1 MSKFTPYEIKIIDF
15 VNKKFSGSY
24 PTKSSVIHWIKKTL
38 GFTNEE
44 AKHVFALWF
53 LNKDT
58 KSAVKFGDNKYRIP
72 WETIEEVNRGDALY
86 KFVERLKEKDGDE
99 DEVLEVY
106 YPSDEH
112 NKLVKTLLGDDFYYC
127 NSSGY
132 PKTPCVNFERDGL
145 EIAGDSDD
153 FEQFI
158 SGVGDQAWRIG
169 DDGASNED
177 YDSEEFD
184 YVMYNDKTVEILKKI
199 GNIVGFHIDD
209 PKYFDKYGDG
219 GINSDGGLKNYLSDI
234 LTDDDLE
241 DVIDEYI
248 WALNGETGRFRS
260 EQVKKIYEDEVT
272 YVPYTSQFSYGPHTI
287 KIPYEDLL
295 EKIKEYDIFTF
306 SDLQDLE
313 EELNPCDNCDLD
325 DAYWGGDYIDDAG
338 ADYVKGVLNA
348 VLERKLHKLEDDE
361 DYSKNIILKKE
372 FTEFLKK
379 SGFGYHGWMK
389 KWTSGDG
396 KLEFFERDLDFGEK
410 MITFTYNGEKHKT
423 SLEDFTPWVQGSV
436 LDLNECV
443 TVSKFRLIMET
454 VGDPLDINKIAIF
467 DFDGTLMD
475 TPHAEEGKREWE
487 EKTGSPYPHRGW
499 WSKRESL
506 DTEVFDIQPIKST
519 ISDYVIESDTP
530 NTYMVMLTGRL
541 PNQKDQVEGILHS
554 NDIVFDEYH
563 YKDDGDTLTSKLN
576 TIVSLLNRFP
586 NTELIEMYEDRE
598 PHAIAFEEW
607 GKENGVN
614 IKVNL
619 VTKPQLDFK

>member
-1 MSKFTPYEIKIIDF
+1 MDKLSKTEIKILDF
-15 VNKKFSGSY
+15 INKEFVGTY
-24 PTKSSVIHWIKKTL
+24 PHKEKVIQWLKKTL

-44 AKHVFALWF
+44 SQQWYALWF

-58 KSAVKFGDNKYRIP
+58 KPYVDIGNDKFRIP
-72 WETIEEVNRGDALY
+72 WETIENVNRGDTLY

-112 NKLVKTLLGDDFYYC
+112 NKLVKTLLGDNFYYC
-127 NSSGY
+127 DRNSYKY
-132 PKTPCVNFERDGL
+132 PCIAFEPDGL
-145 EIAGDSDD
+145 EIVGDNND
-153 FEQFI
+153 FEGFI
-158 SGVGDQAWRIG
+158 SGVGDQAWRIN
-169 DDGASNED
+169 DDGDHNED

-184 YVMYNDKTVEILKKI
+184 YVMYNDKTLEILKKI
-199 GNIVGFHIDD
+199 GDILGIYIED
-209 PKYFDKYGDG
+209 PKYG
-219 GINSDGGLKNYLSDI
+219 GMDDGGLNNYLEDN
-234 LTDDDLE
+234 LTKDDHD
-241 DVIDEYI
+241 DVVDEYI
-248 WALNGETGRFRS
+248 WALNGETGRYRS
-260 EQVKKIYEDEVT
+260 EQVRDYYENQIT
-272 YVPYTSQFSYGPHTI
+272 YEPYHSPYGPHAI

-295 EKIKEYDIFTF
+295 EKIKEHGIFTF
-306 SDLQDLE
+306 TDLQDLE
-313 EELNPCDNCDLD
+313 EELNPCSHCDLD
-325 DAYWGGDYIDDAG
+325 DIYWGGDFIDEAG
-338 ADYVKGVLNA
+338 ATYVKEVLNA
-348 VLERKLHKLEDDE
+348 ELERKLHILEDDE
-361 DYSKNIILKKE
+361 NYTEKIKLKRD
-372 FTEFLKK
+372 FLEFLKK
-379 SGFGYHGWMK
+379 NGFKMTGWARN
-389 KWTSGDG
+389 KWTSEDG
-396 KLEFFERDLDFGEK
+396 KLEFLGQDLDLDEK

-423 SLEDFTPWVQGSV
+423 SLENFTPWVQGSV

-519 ISDYVIESDTP
+519 ISDYVIENDTP
-530 NTYMVMLTGRL
+530 TTYMVMLTGRL
-541 PNQKDQVEGILHS
+541 PNQKDQVEDILHS
-554 NDIVFDEYH
+554 YDIIFDEYH
-563 YKDDGDTLTSKLN
+563 YKDDGDTLKSKIN
-576 TIVSLLNRFP
+576 TIISLLNRFP
-586 NTELIEMYEDRE
+586 NVELIEMYEDRE

-607 GKENGVN
+607 GKENDVN

>member
-1 MSKFTPYEIKIIDF
+1 MDKLSKSEVKILDF
-15 VNKKFSGSY
+15 INKEFEGIY
-24 PTKSSVIHWIKKTL
+24 PTKSSVIKWIKNTL

-44 AKHVFALWF
+44 AQQWFALWF

-58 KSAVKFGDNKYRIP
+58 KSYVDIGNDKFRIP
-72 WETIEEVNRGDALY
+72 WETIENVNRGDALY
-86 KFVERLKEKDGDE
+86 KFIERLKEKDGDE

-112 NKLVKTLLGDDFYYC
+112 NELVKTLLGDDFSYC
-127 NSSGY
+127 NPNGY
-132 PKTPCVNFERDGL
+132 IKTPCVHFEKDGL
-145 EIAGDSDD
+145 EIAGDSND

-158 SGVGDQAWRIG
+158 SGVGDQSWRIG
-169 DDGASNED
+169 DDGGSNED
-177 YDSEEFD
+177 YDNEEFN
-184 YVMYNDKTVEILKKI
+184 YVMHNDKTLEILKKI
-199 GNIVGFHIDD
+199 GDIVGVHIDD
-209 PKYFDKYGDG
+209 PKYG
-219 GINSDGGLKNYLSDI
+219 GIDADGALNIYLSEF
-234 LTDDDLE
+234 LTDDDKD
-241 DVIDEYI
+241 DVVNEYV
-248 WALNGETGRFRS
+248 WALNSETGRYRS
-260 EQVKKIYEDEVT
+260 QQVTEFYEDEIT
-272 YVPYTSQFSYGPHTI
+272 YVPYNSQFAYGSYTI

-295 EKIKEYDIFTF
+295 EKIKEHGIITF

-325 DAYWGGDYIDDAG
+325 EAYWNGDYIDDQG
-338 ADYVKGVLNA
+338 AAYVKEQLNTE
-348 VLERKLHKLEDDE
+348 LKRKLDKLEDDE
-361 DYSKNIILKKE
+361 NYAERIILKKE
-372 FTEFLKK
+372 FLEFLRKR
-379 SGFGYHGWMK
+379 GFTHHDWMK

-396 KLEFFERDLDFGEK
+396 KLQFLDKDLDFDEK
-410 MITFTYNGEKHKT
+410 MITFVYNGEKHKT
-423 SLEDFTPWVQGSV
+423 SLEDFTPWAQGSV
-436 LDLNECV
+436 LDLNECI

-454 VGDPLDINKIAIF
+454 VGNPLDINKIAIF

-519 ISDYVIESDTP
+519 IKDYVIENDVPT
-530 NTYMVMLTGRL
+530 TYMVMLTGRL
-541 PNQKDQVEGILHS
+541 PNQKDQVEDILHS
-554 NDIVFDEYH
+554 NDIVFDEYQ
-563 YKDDGDTLTSKLN
+563 YKDDGDTLKSKLN

>member
-1 MSKFTPYEIKIIDF
+1 MDKFSKLEIKIIDF
-15 VNKKFSGSY
+15 INKEFVGTY
-24 PTKSSVIHWIKKTL
+24 PSKAKVLQWLKTTL

-44 AKHVFALWF
+44 AQQWYALWF

-58 KSAVKFGDNKYRIP
+58 KSYVDIGNDKFRIP
-72 WETIEEVNRGDALY
+72 WETIENVNRGDALY

-112 NKLVKTLLGDDFYYC
+112 NKLVKTLLGDNFYYC
-127 NSSGY
+127 DSSGY
-132 PKTPCVNFERDGL
+132 VKTPCVNFERDGL
-145 EIAGDSDD
+145 EIAGDGGD

-158 SGVGDQAWRIG
+158 SGVGDQSWRIG
-169 DDGASNED
+169 DDGANNED
-177 YDSEEFD
+177 YDNEEFN
-184 YVMYNDKTVEILKKI
+184 YVMYNDKTLDIVKKI
-199 GNIVGFHIDD
+199 GDIVGVYVDD
-209 PKYFDKYGDG
+209 PKYG
-219 GINSDGGLKNYLSDI
+219 GMDNDGGLYEYLDDF
-234 LTDDDLE
+234 LTNDDKE
-241 DVIDEYI
+241 DVINEYV
-248 WALNGETGRFRS
+248 WALNGETGRYRS
-260 EQVKKIYEDEVT
+260 EQVTKVYEDEIT

-295 EKIKEYDIFTF
+295 EKIKEHGIFTF

-313 EELNPCDNCDLD
+313 EELNPCGNCDLD
-325 DAYWGGDYIDDAG
+325 DAYWSSDYIDDAG
-338 ADYVKGVLNA
+338 AEYVKEVLNA
-348 VLERKLHKLEDDE
+348 ELERKLHKLEEDE
-361 DYSKNIILKKE
+361 NYTEKIILKKE
-372 FTEFLKK
+372 FEKFLKK
-379 SGFGYHGWMK
+379 SGFTHHSWTK
-389 KWTSGDG
+389 KWSSGDG
-396 KLEFFERDLDFGEK
+396 KLQFLDKDLDFDEK
-410 MITFTYNGEKHKT
+410 MITFVYNGEKHKT

-475 TPHAEEGKREWE
+475 TPLPEKGKVEWE

-541 PNQKDQVEGILHS
+541 PNQKDQVEDILHS

-563 YKDDGDTLTSKLN
+563 YKDDGDTLNSKLN

-614 IKVNL
+614 LKVNL

>member
-1 MSKFTPYEIKIIDF
+1 MDKFSKLEIKIIDF
-15 VNKKFSGSY
+15 INKEFVGTY
-24 PTKSSVIHWIKKTL
+24 PSKAKVLQWLKTTL

-44 AKHVFALWF
+44 AQQWYALWF

-58 KSAVKFGDNKYRIP
+58 KSYVNIGNDKFRIP
-72 WETIEEVNRGDALY
+72 WETIENVNRGDALY

-112 NKLVKTLLGDDFYYC
+112 NKLIKTLLGANFHYC
-127 NSSGY
+127 DSSGY
-132 PKTPCVNFERDGL
+132 VKTPCVNFERDGL
-145 EIAGDSDD
+145 EIAGDGGD

-158 SGVGDQAWRIG
+158 SGVGDQSWRIG

-177 YDSEEFD
+177 YDNEEFN
-184 YVMYNDKTVEILKKI
+184 YVMYNDKTLDIIKKI
-199 GNIVGFHIDD
+199 GDIVGVYVDD
-209 PKYFDKYGDG
+209 PKYG
-219 GINSDGGLKNYLSDI
+219 GMDNDGGLYEYLDDF
-234 LTDDDLE
+234 LTNDDKE
-241 DVIDEYI
+241 DVVNEYV
-248 WALNGETGRFRS
+248 WALNGETGRYRS
-260 EQVKKIYEDEVT
+260 EQVTEMYEDEVT

-295 EKIKEYDIFTF
+295 EKIKEHNIFTF

-313 EELNPCDNCDLD
+313 EELNPCGNCDLD
-325 DAYWGGDYIDDAG
+325 DAYWSSDYIDDAG
-338 ADYVKGVLNA
+338 ATYVKEVLNA
-348 VLERKLHKLEDDE
+348 ELERKLHKLEEDE
-361 DYSKNIILKKE
+361 NYTEKITLKKE
-372 FTEFLKK
+372 FEKFLKK
-379 SGFGYHGWMK
+379 SGFTHHSWTK
-389 KWTSGDG
+389 KWSSGDG
-396 KLEFFERDLDFGEK
+396 KLQFLDKDLDFDEK
-410 MITFTYNGEKHKT
+410 MITFVYNGEKHKT

-436 LDLNECV
+436 LDLNECI
-443 TVSKFRLIMET
+443 TVSKLRLIMET

-541 PNQKDQVEGILHS
+541 PNQKDQVEDILHS

-607 GKENGVN
+607 GKENEVN
-614 IKVNL
+614 LKVNL

>member
-1 MSKFTPYEIKIIDF
+1 MNKFTPYEIKIIDF
-15 VNKKFSGSY
+15 VNKKFSGTY
-24 PTKSSVIHWIKKTL
+24 PTKQSVIRWIKNTL
-38 GFTNEE
+38 GYTNEE
-44 AKHVFALWF
+44 AQHVFALWF

-58 KSAVKFGDNKYRIP
+58 KSAVKVGDNEFGDNKYRIP
-72 WETIEEVNRGDALY
+72 WETIENVNRGDTLY

-106 YPSDEH
+106 YPSDEY
-112 NKLVKTLLGDDFYYC
+112 NKLVKTLLGDNFYYC
-127 NSSGY
+127 ERNSY
-132 PKTPCVNFERDGL
+132 KLPCVAFEPDGL
-145 EIAGDSDD
+145 EIAGDSGD

-158 SGVGDQAWRIG
+158 SGVGDQSWRID
-169 DDGASNED
+169 DDGSNSED

-184 YVMYNDKTVEILKKI
+184 YVMYNDKTLEILKKMGDI
-199 GNIVGFHIDD
+199 LGISIEDS
-209 PKYFDKYGDG
+209 KYG
-219 GINSDGGLKNYLSDI
+219 GIDDGGLNNYLEDN
-234 LTDDDLE
+234 LTIDDHD
-241 DVIDEYI
+241 DVVTEYI
-248 WALNGETGRFRS
+248 WALNGETGRYRA
-260 EQVKKIYEDEVT
+260 EQVREYYENQIT
-272 YVPYTSQFSYGPHTI
+272 YEPYHSPYGPHAI

-295 EKIKEYDIFTF
+295 EKIKEHGIFTF

-313 EELNPCDNCDLD
+313 EELNPCSYCDLD
-325 DAYWGGDYIDDAG
+325 DVYWGGDFIDEAG
-338 ADYVKGVLNA
+338 AKYVKEVLNA
-348 VLERKLHKLEDDE
+348 ELERKLHILEEDE
-361 DYSKNIILKKE
+361 NY
-372 FTEFLKK
+372 TEKIKFKRDFLDFLKK
-379 SGFGYHGWMK
+379 NGFKNTGWSRN

-396 KLEFFERDLDFGEK
+396 KLEFLEQDLDLDEK
-410 MITFTYNGEKHKT
+410 IITFTYNGEKHKT

-475 TPHAEEGKREWE
+475 TPHAEEGKIEWE

-519 ISDYVIESDTP
+519 ISDYVIENDTP
-530 NTYMVMLTGRL
+530 TTYMVMLTGRL
-541 PNQKDQVEGILHS
+541 PNQKDQVEDILHS

-563 YKDDGDTLTSKLN
+563 YKDDGDTLTSKFN
-576 TIVSLLNRFP
+576 TIKSLLNRFP
-586 NTELIEMYEDRE
+586 NVELIEMYEDRE

-607 GKENGVN
+607 GKENNVN

>member
-1 MSKFTPYEIKIIDF
+1 MDKFSKLEIKIIDF
-15 VNKKFSGSY
+15 INKEFVGTY
-24 PTKSSVIHWIKKTL
+24 PSKAKVLQWLKTTL

-44 AKHVFALWF
+44 AQQWYALWF

-58 KSAVKFGDNKYRIP
+58 KSYVDIGNDKFRIP
-72 WETIEEVNRGDALY
+72 WETIENVNRGDALY

-112 NKLVKTLLGDDFYYC
+112 NKLVKTLLGDNFYYC
-127 NSSGY
+127 DSSGY
-132 PKTPCVNFERDGL
+132 VKTPCVNFERDGL
-145 EIAGDSDD
+145 EIAGDGGD

-158 SGVGDQAWRIG
+158 SGVGDQSWRIG
-169 DDGASNED
+169 DDGVNNED
-177 YDSEEFD
+177 YDNEEFN
-184 YVMYNDKTVEILKKI
+184 YVMYNDKTLDIIKKI
-199 GNIVGFHIDD
+199 GDIVGVYVDD
-209 PKYFDKYGDG
+209 PKYG
-219 GINSDGGLKNYLSDI
+219 GMDNDGGLYEYLDDF
-234 LTDDDLE
+234 LTNDDKE
-241 DVIDEYI
+241 DVINEYV
-248 WALNGETGRFRS
+248 WALNGETGRYRS
-260 EQVKKIYEDEVT
+260 EQVTKVYEDEIT

-295 EKIKEYDIFTF
+295 EKIKEHGIFTF

-313 EELNPCDNCDLD
+313 EELNPCGNCDLD
-325 DAYWGGDYIDDAG
+325 DAYWSSDYIDDAG
-338 ADYVKGVLNA
+338 AEYVKEVLNA
-348 VLERKLHKLEDDE
+348 ELERKLHKLEEDE
-361 DYSKNIILKKE
+361 NYTEKIILKKE
-372 FTEFLKK
+372 FEKFLKK
-379 SGFGYHGWMK
+379 SGFTHHSWTK
-389 KWTSGDG
+389 KWSSGDG
-396 KLEFFERDLDFGEK
+396 KLQFLDKDLDFDEK
-410 MITFTYNGEKHKT
+410 MITFVYNGEKHKT

-475 TPHAEEGKREWE
+475 TPLPEKGKVEWE

-541 PNQKDQVEGILHS
+541 PNQKDQVEDILHS

-563 YKDDGDTLTSKLN
+563 YKDDGDTLNSKLN

-614 IKVNL
+614 LKVNL

>member
-1 MSKFTPYEIKIIDF
+1 MDKFSKVEVKIIDF
-15 VNKKFSGSY
+15 INKEFEGTY
-24 PTKSSVIHWIKKTL
+24 PTKSSVIKWIINTL
-38 GFTNEE
+38 GFSNEE
-44 AKHVFALWF
+44 AQQWFALWF
-53 LNKDT
+53 LNKNT
-58 KSAVKFGDNKYRIP
+58 KSYVDIGNDKFRIP
-72 WETIEEVNRGDALY
+72 WETIENVNRGDALY

-112 NKLVKTLLGDDFYYC
+112 NKLVKTLLGGDFYYC
-127 NSSGY
+127 DGYRSNS
-132 PKTPCVNFERDGL
+132 PCIAFEPDGL
-145 EIAGDSDD
+145 EIAGDSND

-158 SGVGDQAWRIG
+158 SGVGEQSWRIG
-169 DDGASNED
+169 DDGSGSED
-177 YDSEEFD
+177 YDNEEFN
-184 YVMYNDKTVEILKKI
+184 YVMYNDETLDIVKKI
-199 GNIVGFHIDD
+199 GDIVGVHIDD
-209 PKYFDKYGDG
+209 PQYGGMD
-219 GINSDGGLKNYLSDI
+219 NDGGLYTYLTEF
-234 LTDDDLE
+234 LTDDDKE
-241 DVIDEYI
+241 DVINEYV
-248 WALNGETGRFRS
+248 WALNSETGRYRS
-260 EQVKKIYEDEVT
+260 EQVTEFYENEIT
-272 YVPYTSQFSYGPHTI
+272 YVPYHSPNGGYSI
-287 KIPYEDLL
+287 KIPYGDLL
-295 EKIKEYDIFTF
+295 QKIKEHGLFTF
-306 SDLQDLE
+306 SDLQYLE
-313 EELNPCDNCDLD
+313 EELNFCEHCDLD
-325 DAYWGGDYIDDAG
+325 DVYWSSDYIDDAG
-338 ADYVKGVLNA
+338 AEYVKGVLNA
-348 VLERKLHKLEDDE
+348 ELERKLHKLVDDE
-361 DYSKNIILKKE
+361 NYAEKIKLKKE
-372 FTEFLKK
+372 FTNFLKK
-379 SGFGYHGWMK
+379 SGFGYHHWMK

-396 KLEFFERDLDFGEK
+396 KLEFLEKDLDFDEK
-410 MITFTYNGEKHKT
+410 KITFVYNGEKHRT

-454 VGDPLDINKIAIF
+454 VGDPLEINKIAIF

-519 ISDYVIESDTP
+519 ISDYVIENDVPT
-530 NTYMVMLTGRL
+530 TYMVMLTGRL
-541 PNQKDQVEGILHS
+541 PNQKDQVEDILHS

-563 YKDDGDTLTSKLN
+563 YKDDGDTLKSKLN

-607 GKENGVN
+607 GKENDVN

>member
-1 MSKFTPYEIKIIDF
+1 MDKFSKVEVKIIDF
-15 VNKKFSGSY
+15 INKEFVGTY
-24 PTKSSVIHWIKKTL
+24 PTKPKVIQWLKKTL

-44 AKHVFALWF
+44 AQQWFALWF

-58 KSAVKFGDNKYRIP
+58 KSYVDIGNDKFRIP
-72 WETIEEVNRGDALY
+72 WETIENVNRGDSLY
-86 KFVERLKEKDGDE
+86 KFIERLKEKDGDE

-112 NKLVKTLLGDDFYYC
+112 NKLVKTLLGDDFHYC
-127 NSSGY
+127 DSSGY
-132 PKTPCVNFERDGL
+132 VKTPCVNFERDGL
-145 EIAGDSDD
+145 EIAGGSDD

-158 SGVGDQAWRIG
+158 SGVGDQSWRIG
-169 DDGASNED
+169 DDGGSNED
-177 YDSEEFD
+177 YDNDEFN
-184 YVMYNDKTVEILKKI
+184 YVMYNDKTLDIVKKI
-199 GNIVGFHIDD
+199 GDIVGVHIDD
-209 PKYFDKYGDG
+209 PQYGG
-219 GINSDGGLKNYLSDI
+219 MNNDGGLYTYLTEF
-234 LTDDDLE
+234 LTNEDRDD
-241 DVIDEYI
+241 VVNEYV
-248 WALNGETGRFRS
+248 WALNSETGRYRS
-260 EQVKKIYEDEVT
+260 EQVTQFYENEIT
-272 YVPYTSQFSYGPHTI
+272 YKPYDSQFSYGPHTI

-295 EKIKEYDIFTF
+295 EKIREHGLFTF

-313 EELNPCDNCDLD
+313 EELNPCDHCDLD
-325 DAYWGGDYIDDAG
+325 EAYWNGDYIDDQG
-338 ADYVKGVLNA
+338 ATYVKEQLNA
-348 VLERKLHKLEDDE
+348 ELERKLDKLEDDE
-361 DYSKNIILKKE
+361 NYAEKIILKKE
-372 FTEFLKK
+372 FLGFLRKR
-379 SGFGYHGWMK
+379 GFTHHNWMK
-389 KWTSGDG
+389 KWTSNDG
-396 KLEFFERDLDFGEK
+396 KLHFLENDLDFDEK

-423 SLEDFTPWVQGSV
+423 SLEDFTPWAQGSV

-519 ISDYVIESDTP
+519 IKDYVIENDVPT
-530 NTYMVMLTGRL
+530 TYMVMLTGRL
-541 PNQKDQVEGILHS
+541 PNQKDQVEDILHS

-563 YKDDGDTLTSKLN
+563 YKDDGDTLKSKLN

>member
-1 MSKFTPYEIKIIDF
+1 MDKFSKLEIKIIDF
-15 VNKKFSGSY
+15 INKEFVGTY
-24 PTKSSVIHWIKKTL
+24 PSKAKVIKWLKTTL
-38 GFTNEE
+38 AFTNEE
-44 AKHVFALWF
+44 AKQWYALWV

-58 KSAVKFGDNKYRIP
+58 KSAVKVGNDEFGDNKYRIP
-72 WETIEEVNRGDALY
+72 WETIENVNRGDALY

-112 NKLVKTLLGDDFYYC
+112 NKLVKTLLGDNFYYC
-127 NSSGY
+127 NSNGY

-158 SGVGDQAWRIG
+158 SGVGEQAWRIG
-169 DDGASNED
+169 DDGAGSED
-177 YDSEEFD
+177 YDHEEFN
-184 YVMYNDKTVEILKKI
+184 YVMYNDKTLDIIKKI
-199 GNIVGFHIDD
+199 GDIVGVYVDD
-209 PKYFDKYGDG
+209 PKYG
-219 GINSDGGLKNYLSDI
+219 GMDNDGGLYEYLDDF
-234 LTDDDLE
+234 LTKDDKD
-241 DVIDEYI
+241 DVVDEYV
-248 WALNGETGRFRS
+248 WALNGETGRFRT
-260 EQVKKIYEDEVT
+260 EQVKEIYEDEIT
-272 YVPYTSQFSYGPHTI
+272 YVPYISQFSYGPYTI

-295 EKIKEYDIFTF
+295 EKIKEHGIFTF

-313 EELNPCDNCDLD
+313 EELNPCSNCDLD
-325 DAYWGGDYIDDAG
+325 DAYWGGDFIDEAG
-338 ADYVKGVLNA
+338 AKYVKEVLNA
-348 VLERKLHKLEDDE
+348 ELERKLHKLEDDE
-361 DYSKNIILKKE
+361 NYAEKIKQKRE
-372 FTEFLKK
+372 FESFLKK
-379 SGFGYHGWMK
+379 SGFNHHSWMK
-389 KWTSGDG
+389 KWTSSDG
-396 KLEFFERDLDFGEK
+396 KLEFLDRDLDFDEK

-423 SLEDFTPWVQGSV
+423 PLEDFTPWVQGSV

-530 NTYMVMLTGRL
+530 NTYVVMLTGRL
-541 PNQKDQVEGILHS
+541 PNQKDQVEDILHS

-563 YKDDGDTLTSKLN
+563 YKDDGDTLNSKLN

-614 IKVNL
+614 LKVNL

>member
-1 MSKFTPYEIKIIDF
+1 MDKFSKLEIKIIDF
-15 VNKKFSGSY
+15 INKEFVGTY
-24 PTKSSVIHWIKKTL
+24 PSKSKVLRWIKTTL

-44 AKHVFALWF
+44 SQQWYALWV

-58 KSAVKFGDNKYRIP
+58 KSYVDIGNDKFRIP
-72 WETIEEVNRGDALY
+72 WETIENVNRGDALY

-112 NKLVKTLLGDDFYYC
+112 NKLIKTLLGANFHYC
-127 NSSGY
+127 DSSGY
-132 PKTPCVNFERDGL
+132 VKTPCVNFERDGL
-145 EIAGDSDD
+145 EIAGDGGD

-158 SGVGDQAWRIG
+158 SGVGDQSWRIG

-177 YDSEEFD
+177 YDNEEFN
-184 YVMYNDKTVEILKKI
+184 YVMYNDKTLDIIKKI
-199 GNIVGFHIDD
+199 GDIVGVYVDD
-209 PKYFDKYGDG
+209 PKYG
-219 GINSDGGLKNYLSDI
+219 GMDNDGGLYEYLDDF
-234 LTDDDLE
+234 LTNDDKE
-241 DVIDEYI
+241 DVVNEYV
-248 WALNGETGRFRS
+248 WALNGETGRYRS
-260 EQVKKIYEDEVT
+260 EQVTEMYEDEVT

-295 EKIKEYDIFTF
+295 EKIKEHNIFTF

-313 EELNPCDNCDLD
+313 EELNPCGNCDLD
-325 DAYWGGDYIDDAG
+325 DAYWGSDYIDDAG
-338 ADYVKGVLNA
+338 ATYVKEVLNA
-348 VLERKLHKLEDDE
+348 ELERKLHKLEEDE
-361 DYSKNIILKKE
+361 NYTEKIILKKE
-372 FTEFLKK
+372 FEKFLKK
-379 SGFGYHGWMK
+379 SGFTHHSWTK
-389 KWTSGDG
+389 KWSSGDG
-396 KLEFFERDLDFGEK
+396 KLQFLDKDLDFDEK
-410 MITFTYNGEKHKT
+410 MITFVYNGEKHKT
-423 SLEDFTPWVQGSV
+423 PLEDFTPWVQGSV
-436 LDLNECV
+436 LDLNECI
-443 TVSKFRLIMET
+443 TVSKLRLIMET

-475 TPHAEEGKREWE
+475 TPLPEKGKVEWE

-541 PNQKDQVEGILHS
+541 PNQKDQVEDILHS

-563 YKDDGDTLTSKLN
+563 YKDDGDTLNSKLN

-607 GKENGVN
+607 GKENEVN
-614 IKVNL
+614 LKVNL

>member
-1 MSKFTPYEIKIIDF
+1 MDTLSKLEIKILDF
-15 VNKKFSGSY
+15 INKEFVGTY
-24 PTKSSVIHWIKKTL
+24 PRKAKVIQWIKSTL

-44 AKHVFALWF
+44 AQQWYALWF

-58 KSAVKFGDNKYRIP
+58 KSAVKVGNNEFGDNKYRIP
-72 WETIEEVNRGDALY
+72 WETIENVNRGDALY

-112 NKLVKTLLGDDFYYC
+112 NKLVKTLLGNDFYYC
-127 NSSGY
+127 DRNGY
-132 PKTPCVNFERDGL
+132 VKTPCIYFDRDGL
-145 EIAGDSDD
+145 EIAGDSND

-169 DDGASNED
+169 DDGSGQED
-177 YDSEEFD
+177 YDTEEFN
-184 YVMYNDKTVEILKKI
+184 YVMYNDKTLDIVKRI
-199 GNIVGFHIDD
+199 GDIVGTHIDD
-209 PKYFDKYGDG
+209 PQYG
-219 GINSDGGLKNYLSDI
+219 GIDNDGGLYEYLDHF
-234 LTDDDLE
+234 LTDDDKD
-241 DVIDEYI
+241 DVVNEYV
-248 WALNGETGRFRS
+248 WALNGETGRYRS
-260 EQVKKIYEDEVT
+260 EQVTEFYENEVT
-272 YVPYTSQFSYGPHTI
+272 YVPYQSEFSHGPYTI

-295 EKIKEYDIFTF
+295 EKIKEYGIFTF

-313 EELNPCDNCDLD
+313 EELNPCGYCDLD
-325 DAYWGGDYIDDAG
+325 DAYWGGDFIDDAG
-338 ADYVKGVLNA
+338 AKYVKEVLNA
-348 VLERKLHKLEDDE
+348 ELERKLDKLEDDE
-361 DYSKNIILKKE
+361 NYGEKIKLKKE
-372 FTEFLKK
+372 FTQFLKK
-379 SGFGYHGWMK
+379 NGFGFHNWMK
-389 KWTSGDG
+389 KWSAGDG
-396 KLEFFERDLDFGEK
+396 KLQFLEKDLDLDEK
-410 MITFTYNGEKHKT
+410 MITFTYNGEKHRT

-436 LDLNECV
+436 LDLNECI

-475 TPHAEEGKREWE
+475 TPHAEEGKKEWE

-530 NTYMVMLTGRL
+530 TTYMVMLTGRL
-541 PNQKDQVEGILHS
+541 PNQKDQVEDILHS

-607 GKENGVN
+607 GKENDVN

>member
-1 MSKFTPYEIKIIDF
+1 MDTLSKLEIKILDF
-15 VNKKFSGSY
+15 INKEFVGTY
-24 PTKSSVIHWIKKTL
+24 PPKAKVIQWIKSTL

-44 AKHVFALWF
+44 AQQWYALWF

-58 KSAVKFGDNKYRIP
+58 KSAVKVGNNEFGDNKYRIP
-72 WETIEEVNRGDALY
+72 WETIENVNRGDALY

-127 NSSGY
+127 DSSGY
-132 PKTPCVNFERDGL
+132 VKTPCVNFERDGL
-145 EIAGDSDD
+145 EIAGDSGD

-169 DDGASNED
+169 DDGSGQED
-177 YDSEEFD
+177 YDTEEFN
-184 YVMYNDKTVEILKKI
+184 YVMYNDKTLDIVKRI
-199 GNIVGFHIDD
+199 GDIVGTHIDD
-209 PKYFDKYGDG
+209 PQYG
-219 GINSDGGLKNYLSDI
+219 GIDNDGGLYEYLDHF
-234 LTDDDLE
+234 LTDDDKD
-241 DVIDEYI
+241 DVVNEYV
-248 WALNGETGRFRS
+248 WALNGETGRYRS
-260 EQVKKIYEDEVT
+260 EQVTEFYENEVT
-272 YVPYTSQFSYGPHTI
+272 YVPYQSEFSHGPYTI

-295 EKIKEYDIFTF
+295 EKIKEYGIFTF

-313 EELNPCDNCDLD
+313 EELNPCGYCDLD
-325 DAYWGGDYIDDAG
+325 DAYWGGDFIDDAG
-338 ADYVKGVLNA
+338 AKYVKEVLNA
-348 VLERKLHKLEDDE
+348 ELERKLDKLEDDE
-361 DYSKNIILKKE
+361 NYGEKIKLKKE
-372 FTEFLKK
+372 FTQFLKK
-379 SGFGYHGWMK
+379 NGFGFHNWMK
-389 KWTSGDG
+389 KWSAGDG
-396 KLEFFERDLDFGEK
+396 KLQFLEKDLDLDEK
-410 MITFTYNGEKHKT
+410 MITFTYNGEKHRT

-436 LDLNECV
+436 LDLNECI

-475 TPHAEEGKREWE
+475 TPHAEEGKKEWE

-530 NTYMVMLTGRL
+530 TTYMVMLTGRL
-541 PNQKDQVEGILHS
+541 PNQKDQVEDILHS

-607 GKENGVN
+607 GKENDVN

>member
-1 MSKFTPYEIKIIDF
+1 MDTLSKLEIKILDF
-15 VNKKFSGSY
+15 INKEFVGTY
-24 PTKSSVIHWIKKTL
+24 PTKAKVIQWIKSTL

-44 AKHVFALWF
+44 AQQWYALWF

-58 KSAVKFGDNKYRIP
+58 KSYVDIGNDKFRIP
-72 WETIEEVNRGDALY
+72 WETIENVNRGDALY

-127 NSSGY
+127 DSSGY
-132 PKTPCVNFERDGL
+132 VKTPCVNFERDGL
-145 EIAGDSDD
+145 EIAGDSGD

-169 DDGASNED
+169 DDGSGAED
-177 YDSEEFD
+177 YDTEEFN
-184 YVMYNDKTVEILKKI
+184 YVMYNDKTLDIVKKI
-199 GNIVGFHIDD
+199 GDIVGVYVDD
-209 PKYFDKYGDG
+209 PKYG
-219 GINSDGGLKNYLSDI
+219 GMDNDGGLYEYLGDF
-234 LTDDDLE
+234 LTDDDKE
-241 DVIDEYI
+241 DVINEYL
-248 WALNGETGRFRS
+248 WALNGETGRYRS
-260 EQVKKIYEDEVT
+260 EQVTEFYENEVT
-272 YVPYTSQFSYGPHTI
+272 YVPYQSEFSHGPYTI

-295 EKIKEYDIFTF
+295 EKIKEHGIFTF

-313 EELNPCDNCDLD
+313 EELNPCDYCDLD
-325 DAYWGGDYIDDAG
+325 DAYWSGDYIDDAG
-338 ADYVKGVLNA
+338 AEYIKGVLNA
-348 VLERKLHKLEDDE
+348 ELERKLHKLEDDE
-361 DYSKNIILKKE
+361 DYAEKIIQKKE
-372 FTEFLKK
+372 FGSFLKR
-379 SGFGYHGWMK
+379 SGFKFHNWRK
-389 KWTSGDG
+389 EWTSGDG
-396 KLEFFERDLDFGEK
+396 KLQFLEKDLDLDEK

-423 SLEDFTPWVQGSV
+423 PLEDFTPWVQGSV
-436 LDLNECV
+436 LDLNECI

-541 PNQKDQVEGILHS
+541 PNQKDQVEDILHS

-563 YKDDGDTLTSKLN
+563 YKDDGDTLNSKLN

-614 IKVNL
+614 LKVNL

>member
-15 VNKKFSGSY
+15 VNKEFSGIY
-24 PTKSSVIHWIKKTL
+24 PTKQSVIKWIKNTL
-38 GFTNEE
+38 GYTNEE
-44 AKHVFALWF
+44 AQQVFALWF

-58 KSAVKFGDNKYRIP
+58 KSYVDIGNDKFRIP
-72 WETIEEVNRGDALY
+72 WETIEYVNRGDTLY

-112 NKLVKTLLGDDFYYC
+112 NKLVKTLLGDDFHYC
-127 NSSGY
+127 NPNGY
-132 PKTPCVNFERDGL
+132 IKTPCVHFDRDGL
-145 EIAGDSDD
+145 EIAGSSED

-169 DDGASNED
+169 DDGGSNED
-177 YDSEEFD
+177 YDNEEFN
-184 YVMYNDKTVEILKKI
+184 YVMYNDKTLDIVKKI
-199 GNIVGFHIDD
+199 GDIVGVHIDD
-209 PKYFDKYGDG
+209 SQYGGMD
-219 GINSDGGLKNYLSDI
+219 NDGGLYTYLTEF
-234 LTDDDLE
+234 LTNDDRD
-241 DVIDEYI
+241 DVVNEYV
-248 WALNGETGRFRS
+248 WALNSETGRFRA
-260 EQVKKIYEDEVT
+260 EQVNEYYEDAIT
-272 YVPYTSQFSYGPHTI
+272 YKPYNSQFSYGPYTI

-295 EKIKEYDIFTF
+295 EKIKENGLFTF

-325 DAYWGGDYIDDAG
+325 DAYWSSDYIDDAG
-338 ADYVKGVLNA
+338 ASYVKGVLNA
-348 VLERKLHKLEDDE
+348 ELERKLDKLENDE
-361 DYSKNIILKKE
+361 NYAEKIILKKDFE
-372 FTEFLKK
+372 NLLKQ
-379 SGFGYHGWMK
+379 SGFTYHNWMK

-396 KLEFFERDLDFGEK
+396 KLQFLDKDLDFDEK

-506 DTEVFDIQPIKST
+506 DTEVFNIQPIKST
-519 ISDYVIESDTP
+519 IRDYVIENEVPT
-530 NTYMVMLTGRL
+530 TYMVMLTGRL
-541 PNQKDQVEGILHS
+541 PNQKDQVEDILHT

-563 YKDDGDTLTSKLN
+563 YKDDGDTLKSKLN

-607 GKENGVN
+607 GKENDVN

>member
-1 MSKFTPYEIKIIDF
+1 MDKFSKLEIKIIDF
-15 VNKKFSGSY
+15 INKEFVGTY
-24 PTKSSVIHWIKKTL
+24 PSKAKVIKWLKTTL
-38 GFTNEE
+38 AFTNEE
-44 AKHVFALWF
+44 AKQWYALWI

-58 KSAVKFGDNKYRIP
+58 KSYVDIGNDKFRIP
-72 WETIEEVNRGDALY
+72 WETIENVNRGDALY
-86 KFVERLKEKDGDE
+86 KFVERLKEKYGDE

-112 NKLVKTLLGDDFYYC
+112 NKLVKTLLGDAFYYC

-184 YVMYNDKTVEILKKI
+184 YVMYNDKTLEILKKMGDI
-199 GNIVGFHIDD
+199 LGISIDD
-209 PKYFDKYGDG
+209 PKYS
-219 GINSDGGLKNYLSDI
+219 GIDDGGLNNYLEDN
-234 LTDDDLE
+234 LTKDDYD
-241 DVIDEYI
+241 DVVNEYL
-248 WALNGETGRFRS
+248 WALNGETGRYRS
-260 EQVKKIYEDEVT
+260 EQVTEIYEDEIT
-272 YVPYTSQFSYGPHTI
+272 YVPYTSQFSYGPYTI

-338 ADYVKGVLNA
+338 AEYVKGVLNA
-348 VLERKLHKLEDDE
+348 ELERKLHKLEDDE
-361 DYSKNIILKKE
+361 DYAEKIKQKKE
-372 FTEFLKK
+372 FGSFLKRN
-379 SGFGYHGWMK
+379 GFGFHSWRK
-389 KWTSGDG
+389 EWTSGDG
-396 KLEFFERDLDFGEK
+396 KLQFLEKDLDLDEK

-423 SLEDFTPWVQGSV
+423 PLEDFTPWVQGSV
-436 LDLNECV
+436 LDLNECI

-541 PNQKDQVEGILHS
+541 PNQKDQVEDILHS

-563 YKDDGDTLTSKLN
+563 YKDDGDTLNSKLN

-614 IKVNL
+614 LKVNL

>member
-1 MSKFTPYEIKIIDF
+1 MNKFTPYEIKIIDF
-15 VNKKFSGSY
+15 VNKEFSGTY
-24 PTKSSVIHWIKKTL
+24 PSKQSVIRWIKDTL
-38 GFTNEE
+38 GYTNEE
-44 AKHVFALWF
+44 AQHVFALWF

-58 KSAVKFGDNKYRIP
+58 KSAVKVGGDKYRIP
-72 WETIEEVNRGDALY
+72 WETIEEVNREDALY

-106 YPSDEH
+106 YPSEEH

-127 NSSGY
+127 DSSGY
-132 PKTPCVNFERDGL
+132 GKTPCVNFERDGL
-145 EIAGDSDD
+145 EIAGDGGD

-169 DDGASNED
+169 DDGSGQED
-177 YDSEEFD
+177 YDNEEFN
-184 YVMYNDKTVEILKKI
+184 YVMYNDKTLEIVKKI
-199 GNIVGFHIDD
+199 GDIVGVHIDD
-209 PKYFDKYGDG
+209 PQYGGMD
-219 GINSDGGLKNYLSDI
+219 NDGGLYTYLTEF
-234 LTDDDLE
+234 LTDDDKE
-241 DVIDEYI
+241 DVINEYV
-248 WALNGETGRFRS
+248 WALNGETGRYRS
-260 EQVKKIYEDEVT
+260 EQVTEFYEDEIT
-272 YVPYTSQFSYGPHTI
+272 YVPYTSEFSYGPHTI

-295 EKIKEYDIFTF
+295 EKIKEHNIVTF

-313 EELNPCDNCDLD
+313 EELNPCDYCDLD
-325 DAYWGGDYIDDAG
+325 DAYWNGDFIDDAG
-338 ADYVKGVLNA
+338 ASYVKGVLNA
-348 VLERKLHKLEDDE
+348 ELERKLHKLENDE
-361 DYSKNIILKKE
+361 NYAAKIILKKDFE
-372 FTEFLKK
+372 NFLKK
-379 SGFGYHGWMK
+379 SGFTYHSWMK
-389 KWTSGDG
+389 KWSSGDG
-396 KLEFFERDLDFGEK
+396 KLQFLDKDLDFDEK

-506 DTEVFDIQPIKST
+506 DTEVFNIQPIKST

-541 PNQKDQVEGILHS
+541 PNQKDQVEDILHS

-563 YKDDGDTLTSKLN
+563 YKDDGDTLNSKLN

-607 GKENGVN
+607 GKENDIN

>member
-15 VNKKFSGSY
+15 VNKEFSGTY
-24 PTKSSVIHWIKKTL
+24 PTKASVIKWIRNTL
-38 GFTNEE
+38 GYTNEE
-44 AKHVFALWF
+44 AQQVFALWF

-58 KSAVKFGDNKYRIP
+58 KPYVDIGNDKFRIP
-72 WETIEEVNRGDALY
+72 WETIENVNRGDTLY

-112 NKLVKTLLGDDFYYC
+112 NKLVKTLLGDDFHYC
-127 NSSGY
+127 DSSGY
-132 PKTPCVNFERDGL
+132 VKTPCVHFDRDGL
-145 EIAGDSDD
+145 EIAGDGGD

-169 DDGASNED
+169 DDGGSNED
-177 YDSEEFD
+177 YDNEEFN
-184 YVMYNDKTVEILKKI
+184 YVMYNDKTLDIVKKI
-199 GNIVGFHIDD
+199 GDIVGVHIDD
-209 PKYFDKYGDG
+209 PQYGGMD
-219 GINSDGGLKNYLSDI
+219 NDGGLYTYLTEF
-234 LTDDDLE
+234 LTDDDKE
-241 DVIDEYI
+241 DVINEYV
-248 WALNGETGRFRS
+248 WALNEETGRYRS
-260 EQVKKIYEDEVT
+260 EQVTEFYEDEIT
-272 YVPYTSQFSYGPHTI
+272 YKPYNSQFSYGPHTI

-295 EKIKEYDIFTF
+295 EKIKEHGLFTF

-325 DAYWGGDYIDDAG
+325 DAYWNGDFIDDAG
-338 ADYVKGVLNA
+338 ASYVKGVLNA
-348 VLERKLHKLEDDE
+348 ELERKLDKLENDE
-361 DYSKNIILKKE
+361 NYAEKIILKKDFE
-372 FTEFLKK
+372 NFLKNN
-379 SGFGYHGWMK
+379 GFTNHNWMK

-396 KLEFFERDLDFGEK
+396 KLQFLDKDLDFDEK

-519 ISDYVIESDTP
+519 ISDYVIENDTP
-530 NTYMVMLTGRL
+530 TTYMVMLTGRL
-541 PNQKDQVEGILHS
+541 PNQKDQVEDILHS
-554 NDIVFDEYH
+554 YDIVFDEYH
-563 YKDDGDTLTSKLN
+563 YKDDGDTLTSKFN
-576 TIVSLLNRFP
+576 TIKSLLNRFP
-586 NTELIEMYEDRE
+586 NVEEIEMYEDRE

-607 GKENGVN
+607 GKENDVN
-614 IKVNL
+614 LKVNL

>member
-1 MSKFTPYEIKIIDF
+1 MDKFTPYEIKIIDF
-15 VNKKFSGSY
+15 VNKEFSGIY
-24 PTKSSVIHWIKKTL
+24 PTKQSVIKWIKDTL
-38 GFTNEE
+38 GYTNEE
-44 AKHVFALWF
+44 AQHVYALWF

-58 KSAVKFGDNKYRIP
+58 KSAVKVGDNEFGDNKYRIP
-72 WETIEEVNRGDALY
+72 WETIENVNRGDALY

-112 NKLVKTLLGDDFYYC
+112 NKLVKTLLGGDFHYC
-127 NSSGY
+127 DRNGY
-132 PKTPCVNFERDGL
+132 VKTPCINFERDGL
-145 EIAGDSDD
+145 EIAGDSND

-158 SGVGDQAWRIG
+158 SGAGDQAWRVG
-169 DDGASNED
+169 DDGSGQED
-177 YDSEEFD
+177 YDNEEFN
-184 YVMYNDKTVEILKKI
+184 YVMYNDKTLDLVKRI
-199 GNIVGFHIDD
+199 GDIVGVYIDD
-209 PKYFDKYGDG
+209 PRYGGMD
-219 GINSDGGLKNYLSDI
+219 NDGGLYTYLTEF
-234 LTDDDLE
+234 LTEEDKE
-241 DVIDEYI
+241 DVINEYL
-248 WALNGETGRFRS
+248 WALNGETGRYRS
-260 EQVKKIYEDEVT
+260 EQVTEYYEDEVT
-272 YVPYTSQFSYGPHTI
+272 YVPYKSEYSYGPYTI

-295 EKIKEYDIFTF
+295 EKIKEHGLFTF

-313 EELNPCDNCDLD
+313 EELNPCDCDLD
-325 DAYWGGDYIDDAG
+325 DAYWGGDFIDESG
-338 ADYVKGVLNA
+338 AKYVKEVLNA
-348 VLERKLHKLEDDE
+348 ELERKLHKLEDDE
-361 DYSKNIILKKE
+361 NYAEKIILKKE
-372 FTEFLKK
+372 FEEFLKK
-379 SGFGYHGWMK
+379 SGFTHHSWMK
-389 KWTSGDG
+389 KWSSGDG
-396 KLEFFERDLDFGEK
+396 KLQFLDKDLDFDEK

-541 PNQKDQVEGILHS
+541 PNQKDQVEDILHS

-598 PHAIAFEEW
+598 PHAIAFQEW
-607 GKENGVN
+607 GRENGIN

>member
-1 MSKFTPYEIKIIDF
+1 
-15 VNKKFSGSY
+15 
-24 PTKSSVIHWIKKTL
+24 
-38 GFTNEE
+38 
-44 AKHVFALWF
+44 
-53 LNKDT
+53 
-58 KSAVKFGDNKYRIP
+58 
-72 WETIEEVNRGDALY
+72 
-86 KFVERLKEKDGDE
+86 
-99 DEVLEVY
+99 
-106 YPSDEH
+106 
-112 NKLVKTLLGDDFYYC
+112 
-127 NSSGY
+127 
-132 PKTPCVNFERDGL
+132 
-145 EIAGDSDD
+145 
-153 FEQFI
+153 
-158 SGVGDQAWRIG
+158 
-169 DDGASNED
+169 
-177 YDSEEFD
+177 
-184 YVMYNDKTVEILKKI
+184 MYNDKTLDIVKKI
-199 GNIVGFHIDD
+199 GDIVGVYIDD
-209 PKYFDKYGDG
+209 TQSG
-219 GINSDGGLKNYLSDI
+219 GMGSDGGLYTYLDAF
-234 LTDDDLE
+234 LTEDDKD
-241 DVIDEYI
+241 DVINEYL
-248 WALNGETGRFRS
+248 WALNSESGRVRA
-260 EQVKKIYEDEVT
+260 EQVTEYYEDEVT
-272 YVPYTSQFSYGPHTI
+272 YIPYTSEFSYGPYTI

-295 EKIKEYDIFTF
+295 KKIKEHGIFTF

-313 EELNPCDNCDLD
+313 EELNPCDCDLD

-338 ADYVKGVLNA
+338 AEYVKEVLNA
-348 VLERKLHKLEDDE
+348 ELERKLHKLEDDE
-361 DYSKNIILKKE
+361 NYAEKIKLKKE
-372 FTEFLKK
+372 FSEFLKK
-379 SGFGYHGWMK
+379 SGFGFHNWMK

-396 KLEFFERDLDFGEK
+396 KLQFLEKDLDLDEK

-519 ISDYVIESDTP
+519 ISDYVIENDVPT
-530 NTYMVMLTGRL
+530 TYMVMLTGRL
-541 PNQKDQVEGILHS
+541 PNQKDQVEDILHT

-563 YKDDGDTLTSKLN
+563 YKDDGDTLKSKLN

-607 GKENGVN
+607 GKENDVN

>member
-15 VNKKFSGSY
+15 VNKAFSGTY
-24 PTKSSVIHWIKKTL
+24 PTKQSVINWIKNTL
-38 GFTNEE
+38 GYTNEE
-44 AKHVFALWF
+44 AQQVFALWF

-58 KSAVKFGDNKYRIP
+58 KPYVDIGNDKFRIP
-72 WETIEEVNRGDALY
+72 WETIENVNRGDTLY

-112 NKLVKTLLGDDFYYC
+112 NKLVKTLLGDDFHYC
-127 NSSGY
+127 DSSGY
-132 PKTPCVNFERDGL
+132 VKTPCVHFDRDGL
-145 EIAGDSDD
+145 EIAGDGGD

-158 SGVGDQAWRIG
+158 SGVGDQSWRIG
-169 DDGASNED
+169 DDGGSNED
-177 YDSEEFD
+177 YDNEEFN
-184 YVMYNDKTVEILKKI
+184 YVMYNDKTLDIVKKI
-199 GNIVGFHIDD
+199 GDIVGVHIDD
-209 PKYFDKYGDG
+209 PQYGGMD
-219 GINSDGGLKNYLSDI
+219 NDGGLYTYLTEF
-234 LTDDDLE
+234 LTDDDKE
-241 DVIDEYI
+241 DVINEYV
-248 WALNGETGRFRS
+248 WALNGETGRYRS
-260 EQVKKIYEDEVT
+260 EQVTEFYEDEIT
-272 YVPYTSQFSYGPHTI
+272 YKPYNSQFSYGPHTI

-295 EKIKEYDIFTF
+295 EKIKEHGLFTF

-325 DAYWGGDYIDDAG
+325 DAYWNGDFIDDAG
-338 ADYVKGVLNA
+338 ASYVKGVLNA
-348 VLERKLHKLEDDE
+348 ELERKLNKLENDE
-361 DYSKNIILKKE
+361 NYAEKIILKKE
-372 FTEFLKK
+372 FEEFLKK
-379 SGFGYHGWMK
+379 SGFTHHSWMK
-389 KWTSGDG
+389 KWNSGDG
-396 KLEFFERDLDFGEK
+396 KLQFLDRDLDFDEK
-410 MITFTYNGEKHKT
+410 MITFVYNGEKHKT

-541 PNQKDQVEGILHS
+541 PNQKDQVEDILHS

-563 YKDDGDTLTSKLN
+563 YKDDGDTLKSKLN

-607 GKENGVN
+607 GKENGIN